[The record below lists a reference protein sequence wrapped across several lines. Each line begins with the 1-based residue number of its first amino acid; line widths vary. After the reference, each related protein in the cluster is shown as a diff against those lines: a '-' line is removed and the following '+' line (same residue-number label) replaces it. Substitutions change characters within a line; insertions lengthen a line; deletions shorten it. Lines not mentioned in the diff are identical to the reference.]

1 MKEEMEQ
8 ALGDGQY
15 SKQSKAV
22 KHTCMDSVISLKK
35 NLKLI

>member
-1 MKEEMEQ
+1 MKEAMEK

-22 KHTCMDSVISLKK
+22 KHTCMDSVIYLQKY
-35 NLKLI
+35 LPLI

>member
-1 MKEEMEQ
+1 MKEAMEE

-22 KHTCMDSVISLKK
+22 KHTCMDSVISLEK
-35 NLKLI
+35 NLNLI